1 MVINYIQQKNGEAV
15 PINQYGDV
23 THIPNIDE
31 KKNKTVVSTFVD
43 IIVYIQ
49 CVNEAR
55 KKFIDYSF

>member
-1 MVINYIQQKNGEAV
+1 MINYSQQWTGEAV
-15 PINQYGDV
+15 SIIQYGDV
-23 THIPNIDE
+23 TRIPNIDE

-43 IIVYIQ
+43 LIVYIQ

>member
-1 MVINYIQQKNGEAV
+1 MINYSQQWTGEAV
-15 PINQYGDV
+15 SIIQYGDV
-23 THIPNIDE
+23 TCIPNIDE

-43 IIVYIQ
+43 LIVYIQ